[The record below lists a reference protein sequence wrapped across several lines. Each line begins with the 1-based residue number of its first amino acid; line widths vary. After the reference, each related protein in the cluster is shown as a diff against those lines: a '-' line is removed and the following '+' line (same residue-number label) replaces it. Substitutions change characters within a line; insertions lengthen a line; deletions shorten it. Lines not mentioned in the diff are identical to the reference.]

1 MSKRRGIHSLAAAGM
16 VVALVVILGGCVGA
30 ASSGEAGASGD
41 NASLPPHTVAL
52 PSSESIVQPSG
63 GERLFSLPPDGGAG
77 PSGTA
82 TPVASSGTDLMVTA
96 ADDGKTIHLTAGQR
110 FTVDLGGSMDW
121 SVKMTDAQVVRQI
134 VGAPMPAAA
143 QGVYEAAA
151 AGTTILNAVGKPHC
165 SDGAICP
172 MYLLDLS
179 VTFVVG

>member
-1 MSKRRGIHSLAAAGM
+1 MLA
-16 VVALVVILGGCVGA
+16 ALVVILGGCVGA
-30 ASSGEAGASGD
+30 ASSNGAGASGD

-52 PSSESIVQPSG
+52 PPSASIVQPSG

-82 TPVASSGTDLMVTA
+82 APVDSSGTGLVVTA

-134 VGAPMPAAA
+134 VGAPMPAGA